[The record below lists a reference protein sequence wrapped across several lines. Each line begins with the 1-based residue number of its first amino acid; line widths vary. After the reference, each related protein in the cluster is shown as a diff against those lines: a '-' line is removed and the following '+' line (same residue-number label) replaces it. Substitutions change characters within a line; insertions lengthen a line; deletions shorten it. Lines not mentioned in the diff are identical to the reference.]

1 MPNAFF
7 ETGRA
12 KVLEGVIQ
20 LGTHVVKTAAVRST
34 VGTPTLGKVV
44 TGATN
49 ATPIVVTATS
59 HGFANGD
66 IVMIFGVLGNLA
78 ANGVFKIANVGANTF
93 ELTDPDTDANVGGS
107 GAYTSGG
114 VAINLTSKVDFLV
127 DVDPTAVAATSGA
140 HASKTFNVPRGGV
153 YDAADGN
160 LVAVPAGA
168 AIDTLVTYC
177 DTTLGGI
184 KYLLWLHTNDSQG
197 LPVTPNG
204 NDIPLRWSNGNKRI
218 VFI

>member
-1 MPNAFF
+1 MANAWF

-12 KVLEGVIQ
+12 KVLEGVVQ
-20 LGTHVVKTAAVRST
+20 LGTHTIKSAAVRT
-34 VGTPTLGKVV
+34 LVGTPTLGKAV
-44 TGATN
+44 TGTSN
-49 ATPIVVTATS
+49 ANPDVITVTS
-59 HGFANGD
+59 HGFASGD
-66 IVMIFGVLGNLA
+66 IVMIFGVLGDLA
-78 ANGVFKIANVGANTF
+78 ANGVFQITFLTANTF
-93 ELTDPDTDANVGGS
+93 SIADPDTGTGVAGT

-127 DVDPTAVAATSGA
+127 DVDPTAVPATSSA

-168 AIDTLVTYC
+168 AIDSLVTYC
-177 DTTLGGI
+177 DTALGGV

>member
-1 MPNAFF
+1 MANAWF

-12 KVLEGVIQ
+12 KVLEGVVQ
-20 LGTHVVKTAAVRST
+20 LGTHTIKSAAVRTT
-34 VGTPTLGKVV
+34 VGTPTLGKVITGTNNGTPDQV
-44 TGATN
+44 TC
-49 ATPIVVTATS
+49 TS

-66 IVMIFGVLGNLA
+66 IVMIFGVLGDLA
-78 ANGVFKIANVGANTF
+78 ANGIFKIKGVAANTF
-93 ELTDPDTDANVGGS
+93 QLTNPDDDADISGS

-127 DVDPTAVAATSGA
+127 DVDPTAVPATSSA

-168 AIDTLVTYC
+168 AIDALVTYC
-177 DTTLGGI
+177 DTALGGV